1 MIKEKLK
8 SWEYYYNKLPLF
20 FKNSHGISDHFK
32 ILFNTLVELDYTAD
46 DILKGFDVFAEDYVD
61 YIYEFEN
68 RKSSREIVKKLVDL
82 TGATLTFNDNRLTK
96 EKLVNFINK
105 NEELFNTEVDGN
117 RVMYFNYDYFIGDF
131 SSTDFEYI
139 DTSTGLKIDYY
150 DDGDT
155 YSLNPMIEEA
165 FWDNNEG
172 LWYPVKLENLQPNS
186 YTPNGL
192 LENRA
197 FIDFITSVCDVE
209 GGTYEDVDITNQYE
223 FDLLEKLAEIYGI
236 TRYFDIK
243 YYENDILVKKSLKLT
258 NTELHKLLLTRIVQA
273 NYNGTY
279 EDAREL
285 YDKIGLPIYMI
296 NDTQSATVSLYLDY
310 TKINN
315 ENIIDMFKAN
325 LFTLNSLGITYLTS
339 IRNVSE
345 LSTFDNENHLFD
357 KGLWS

>member
-32 ILFNTLVELDYTAD
+32 ILFDTLVELDYTAD
-46 DILKGFDVFAEDYVD
+46 DILKGFDIFAEDYAD
-61 YIYEFEN
+61 YIHKFE
-68 RKSSREIVKKLVDL
+68 
-82 TGATLTFNDNRLTK
+82 
-96 EKLVNFINK
+96 NK
-105 NEELFNTEVDGN
+105 NEN
-117 RVMYFNYDYFIGDF
+117 
-131 SSTDFEYI
+131 
-139 DTSTGLKIDYY
+139 
-150 DDGDT
+150 
-155 YSLNPMIEEA
+155 
-165 FWDNNEG
+165 
-172 LWYPVKLENLQPNS
+172 
-186 YTPNGL
+186 
-192 LENRA
+192 
-197 FIDFITSVCDVE
+197 
-209 GGTYEDVDITNQYE
+209 NQYE
-223 FDLLEKLAEIYGI
+223 FDLLDKLAEIYGI

-243 YYENDILVKKSLKLT
+243 YYENDVLVKKSLKLT

-310 TKINN
+310 TKVNN